1 MTNRGQY
8 LELCAENYAKNVN
21 ARQSLELIKK
31 ILETWPK
38 KARKKPIE
46 QLARKNRLLTVFFDD
61 LVGYKK
67 EEAVK
72 ADEEGKDK
80 KKSKK
85 GHDARLSH
93 MDHIKTRLDFLQFF
107 LSYGGLQLSVE
118 QVDILWDSF
127 VEKMANMD
135 CRVVTRAGFNLF
147 QRYFLAINEK
157 KDKLKRVPGTHD
169 MYVVTT
175 DIVGGDN
182 LWAIALDANDNDV
195 SRMAITLLNDLH
207 QNVSPESLKP
217 RLGKVREGY
226 VSACMAFLAQEVR
239 KIGREGPNQ
248 MSERRVERCIAL
260 LKNLVEE
267 FDARAQARVAA
278 CLCHS

>member
-1 MTNRGQY
+1 MDTLWALFMESEDPELSYQAFEHLGSLLSMEICASLRGQY

-118 QVDILWDSF
+118 QVDILWDSLIVDALVPEEREACFSWLERCSVAKEDSFHLF

-147 QRYFLAINEK
+147 Q
-157 KDKLKRVPGTHD
+157 
-169 MYVVTT
+169 
-175 DIVGGDN
+175 
-182 LWAIALDANDNDV
+182 
-195 SRMAITLLNDLH
+195 
-207 QNVSPESLKP
+207 
-217 RLGKVREGY
+217 
-226 VSACMAFLAQEVR
+226 
-239 KIGREGPNQ
+239 
-248 MSERRVERCIAL
+248 
-260 LKNLVEE
+260 
-267 FDARAQARVAA
+267 
-278 CLCHS
+278 